1 MSSEEGSGMDEKFSA
16 LDKCIKSKQMIIF
29 LIVMTVAS
37 ILFHPILRL
46 KRKRV
51 VELQES
57 IKASN
62 RGRFENSSEI
72 PFNEIR

>member
-1 MSSEEGSGMDEKFSA
+1 MSSGEGSGMDEKFSA

-29 LIVMTVAS
+29 LIIMMVAS
-37 ILFHPILRL
+37 ILFHPILSL
-46 KRKRV
+46 KRKRI

-57 IKASN
+57 TKASN
-62 RGRFENSSEI
+62 RGRLENSSGI

>member
-46 KRKRV
+46 KRKRG

-57 IKASN
+57 IKANN

>member
-1 MSSEEGSGMDEKFSA
+1 MDEKFSA

-37 ILFHPILRL
+37 ILFHPILSL
-46 KRKRV
+46 KRKRI

-57 IKASN
+57 TKASN
-62 RGRFENSSEI
+62 RGRLENSSGI

>member
-1 MSSEEGSGMDEKFSA
+1 
-16 LDKCIKSKQMIIF
+16 MIIF

-37 ILFHPILRL
+37 ILFHPILSL

-51 VELQES
+51 AELQES

-62 RGRFENSSEI
+62 RGRFENSGEI